1 VKGGYDMKALKG
13 TLLTCIIALPLL
25 NAQSTPK
32 PTSDKE
38 LNLQAYEQLL
48 RSDLNAK
55 RDVVFKA
62 IMQLSDSQAQAFWP
76 IVKEYEAERAKL
88 DAIESQITADYAKE
102 YQGISDNQADQVMS
116 KAIDL
121 EAQRADLRKR
131 YYARM
136 KKAVS
141 PVIAT
146 KFFAVDSQMQ
156 HIYDLQVSSKLP
168 ANQ

>member
-1 VKGGYDMKALKG
+1 MKVIKG

-55 RDVVFKA
+55 RDVVFKV

-88 DAIESQITADYAKE
+88 DAIESHIVT
-102 YQGISDNQADQVMS
+102 DNARN
-116 KAIDL
+116 I
-121 EAQRADLRKR
+121 RAYRTIRLIK
-131 YYARM
+131 
-136 KKAVS
+136 
-141 PVIAT
+141 
-146 KFFAVDSQMQ
+146 
-156 HIYDLQVSSKLP
+156 
-168 ANQ
+168 